1 VSQTTTDRHAVPDP
15 EPPLPSSPNGA
26 TAPSSP
32 ANGRDGQG
40 AQDDHER
47 LARLEED
54 VRAYRISR
62 DSWTF
67 VVLGVAVAVLFGAV
81 ISIGFAQHSKGGQ
94 GAAAA
99 GQTITASLSEY
110 KIALSADQVVPNSKI
125 AITNGGTMA
134 HNLGV
139 KGTDLVTPNIP
150 PGGTATLDLSSLQ
163 PGQYTIYCEIPGHA
177 PAGMT
182 TSLTISESA
191 SAAAPADAAA
201 AMGMTAEEH
210 AAMSADDGAAMDQKM
225 LDSMAA
231 FPAPTAGK
239 GNQVLEPTVLPD
251 GTKHFELTAAV
262 IDWEVTPGK
271 TVKAWAYNGQVPG
284 PRINLEVGDKVEV
297 QLTNQ
302 LPLGT
307 DIHWHGIN
315 TPNDQD
321 GVAPITQE
329 LVKSGGSYT
338 YRFTAVEPA
347 IGMYHAHAHG
357 EEAVPN
363 GLFGTMYIGHVTLP
377 AGRTVSGIAVP
388 TDVAPVQD
396 VPMVLNDAGVI
407 GLSLNGKGFPA
418 TEPVVVHNG
427 DWVEVT
433 YFNEGLQAH
442 PMHLHGFPQIVFAKD
457 GMPLD
462 QPYAADTILVGPG
475 ERYTVLFQA
484 TRVGTWVWHC
494 HILNHAEGADGMF
507 GMVTALVV
515 Q

>member
-1 VSQTTTDRHAVPDP
+1 VQ
-15 EPPLPSSPNGA
+15 
-26 TAPSSP
+26 
-32 ANGRDGQG
+32 
-40 AQDDHER
+40 
-47 LARLEED
+47 
-54 VRAYRISR
+54 
-62 DSWTF
+62 
-67 VVLGVAVAVLFGAV
+67 
-81 ISIGFAQHSKGGQ
+81 
-94 GAAAA
+94 
-99 GQTITASLSEY
+99 
-110 KIALSADQVVPNSKI
+110 
-125 AITNGGTMA
+125 
-134 HNLGV
+134 
-139 KGTDLVTPNIP
+139 
-150 PGGTATLDLSSLQ
+150 
-163 PGQYTIYCEIPGHA
+163 
-177 PAGMT
+177 
-182 TSLTISESA
+182 
-191 SAAAPADAAA
+191 
-201 AMGMTAEEH
+201 
-210 AAMSADDGAAMDQKM
+210 
-225 LDSMAA
+225 
-231 FPAPTAGK
+231 
-239 GNQVLEPTVLPD
+239 
-251 GTKHFELTAAV
+251 
-262 IDWEVTPGK
+262 
-271 TVKAWAYNGQVPG
+271 AWAYNGQVPG
-284 PRINLEVGDKVEV
+284 PRINLQVGDKVEV
-297 QLTNQ
+297 ELTND

-321 GVAPITQE
+321 GVAPYTQD
-329 LVKSGGSYT
+329 LVKAGQTYT